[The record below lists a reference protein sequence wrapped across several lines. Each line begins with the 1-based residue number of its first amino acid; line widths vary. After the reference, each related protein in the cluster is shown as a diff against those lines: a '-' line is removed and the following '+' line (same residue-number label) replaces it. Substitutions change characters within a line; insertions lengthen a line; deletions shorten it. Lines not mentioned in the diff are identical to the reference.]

1 MRHAWH
7 VEAWYDHSFNARVLL
22 APLSTHTLH
31 NRSVQVTTTED
42 LVTTQDARVATPK
55 EPGVATAV
63 NAVTPCEPV
72 NRARP
77 LRRATEGEQPLPSDV
92 TWDPYL

>member
-42 LVTTQDARVATPK
+42 LVTTQDASVATPK
-55 EPGVATAV
+55 V
-63 NAVTPCEPV
+63 NAVTACETV
-72 NRARP
+72 YKARP
-77 LRRATEGEQPLPSDV
+77 GRRATEGEQPLPSDV